1 MIGKPGKITEKQP
14 IMTMADQF
22 RSVPR
27 ILLDTV
33 NATQIVRK
41 KEKIT
46 KKMTVENVT
55 ISSQRLTLPGSL
67 RPRFGFL
74 RNRARY
80 AVSMSVGM
88 C

>member
-41 KEKIT
+41 NENIT

-55 ISSQRLTLPGSL
+55 ISTQRLTLPGNFS
-67 RPRFGFL
+67 PRFGFRL
-74 RNRARY
+74 KRALY
-80 AVSMSVGM
+80 AVSISVGI